1 VVFQNLTSIFLN
13 LKNPTTMTATTPLQ
27 LDGKSFDKY
36 SLNLAITGFYRPT
49 GHPDANVAMSLIPTR
64 VEDGVV
70 EQAGIEHR
78 KAVVLGSLSQ
88 ASAEEQQAIGAI
100 QTALQAYLQAKGL

>member
-1 VVFQNLTSIFLN
+1 
-13 LKNPTTMTATTPLQ
+13 MTASAQLQ
-27 LDGKSFDKY
+27 IDNKTYDRY
-36 SLNLAITGFYRPT
+36 SLNLAITGFYKPET
-49 GHPDANVAMSLIPTR
+49 GQPDANVAMSLIPTR
-64 VEDGVV
+64 IENGVV

-100 QTALQAYLQAKGL
+100 QAALQAYLVAKGL

>member
-1 VVFQNLTSIFLN
+1 MKPT
-13 LKNPTTMTATTPLQ
+13 NPIIIDGETYDRLSLQ
-27 LDGKSFDKY
+27 
-36 SLNLAITGFYRPT
+36 LAITGFYKPD
-49 GHPDANVAMSLIPTR
+49 GQPDANVAMSLIPTR
-64 VEDGVV
+64 IEDGMV

-88 ASAEEQQAIGAI
+88 ASAEEQTAIGAI